1 MPLDCVQWLAITK
14 LQEDEGQMDE
24 EHLILAQL
32 FFIVKLLHEYQ
43 REATFQFLLL
53 RLAPS
58 SSTSTSAAPL
68 EPIESMQLAPLQ
80 LDAQAASDDAS
91 PQDHHRGAVQVH
103 TPERV
108 GSMLVDGVPRGD
120 SGYRLEEVLLGG
132 RLRHRTLERR
142 ADLMVH
148 STVFG
153 VLLLPFLNLNLSSR
167 HLLTVLWHT
176 QIDKAVLVVGES
188 AQNAGKELWYS
199 AEYVSKQLHRL
210 KNGSCAFVSF
220 LAVSQGV

>member
-103 TPERV
+103 TPEH
-108 GSMLVDGVPRGD
+108 GVPRGD

-142 ADLMVH
+142 ADLMVN
-148 STVFG
+148 STLFG
-153 VLLLPFLNLNLSSR
+153 ALLLPFLNLNLSSR
-167 HLLTVLWHT
+167 H
-176 QIDKAVLVVGES
+176 S
-188 AQNAGKELWYS
+188 PY
-199 AEYVSKQLHRL
+199 
-210 KNGSCAFVSF
+210 
-220 LAVSQGV
+220 